1 MSSFSSEK
9 STFYETDSDLSII
22 HENLI
27 PQIAKIINRRINK
40 NEEKDDYIKLV
51 IDNSNLSFHSNY
63 LPNISLEDYIF
74 RIKKFSQIDD
84 SILIFAL
91 IYVDKL
97 IVKGIFISQYNIY
110 RLYLTSIFVACKLF
124 EDKKINI
131 KFFAKIGGIDSL
143 ELSYLE
149 YELCSLMNFELF
161 IDDKTFTYYQ
171 DFLNGEIY
179 KNKLDD
185 VSN

>member
-27 PQIAKIINRRINK
+27 SQIAKIINRRINK

-74 RIKKFSQIDD
+74 
-84 SILIFAL
+84 IFL
-91 IYVDKL
+91 
-97 IVKGIFISQYNIY
+97 
-110 RLYLTSIFVACKLF
+110 
-124 EDKKINI
+124 
-131 KFFAKIGGIDSL
+131 
-143 ELSYLE
+143 
-149 YELCSLMNFELF
+149 
-161 IDDKTFTYYQ
+161 
-171 DFLNGEIY
+171 
-179 KNKLDD
+179 
-185 VSN
+185 